1 MIFIFQIYTC
11 IFFTID
17 SDHVLYTHNNEQIE
31 QNSYKYGKLN
41 LKETPFSFSDTLILI
56 FLYVLMYAQSV

>member
-11 IFFTID
+11 IFFTIN
-17 SDHVLYTHNNEQIE
+17 SDHVLYTQNNEQIE

-41 LKETPFSFSDTLILI
+41 LRETPFNFSDTLI
-56 FLYVLMYAQSV
+56 

>member
-11 IFFTID
+11 IFLKIN

-41 LKETPFSFSDTLILI
+41 LKDTPFSFSDTLILI